1 MTAKAG
7 ARRPTG
13 PQLREGVLPKTPRVF
28 MLPFSTVIV
37 KIKHNEVG
45 NAYPNALNKCLSDL

>member
-1 MTAKAG
+1 
-7 ARRPTG
+7 
-13 PQLREGVLPKTPRVF
+13 